1 MKALT
6 KHIYLIGLTALCSLC
21 LLFGCVFSFT
31 QTTKVKADAVTLE
44 AEFTNNG
51 QFTVSKYNGAVPF
64 EYVDGAAEGL
74 PTGYEGAV
82 LKITTTSNL
91 AYAVLD
97 FSASNIKA
105 SSVESIVVRIYS
117 PEYTSADEFRTNVGS
132 SSNYQVQYGA
142 GAYNM
147 GTWCDIT
154 LNATSM
160 STLTDAN
167 GYLANIAVGTRVKG
181 GASVYYID
189 SVTVNIYPHQTRRNL
204 YDNVCL
210 S

>member
-1 MKALT
+1 MKVLSKKIATVVL
-6 KHIYLIGLTALCSLC
+6 AFCSFIC
-21 LLFGCVFSFT
+21 LLFGGVFVFT
-31 QTTKVKADAVTLE
+31 QTKTVQADTAALE
-44 AEFTNNG
+44 ADFTNNG

-64 EYVDGAAEGL
+64 EYVDGATEGL
-74 PTGYEGAV
+74 PAGYEGAV

-105 SSVESIVVRIYS
+105 SSVESIVVRMYS
-117 PEYTSADEFRTNVGS
+117 PGYTSADEFRTNVGS
-132 SSNYQVQYGA
+132 TGDYQVQYGA

-160 STLTDAN
+160 L
-167 GYLANIAVGTRVKG
+167 
-181 GASVYYID
+181 
-189 SVTVNIYPHQTRRNL
+189 HH
-204 YDNVCL
+204 
-210 S
+210 